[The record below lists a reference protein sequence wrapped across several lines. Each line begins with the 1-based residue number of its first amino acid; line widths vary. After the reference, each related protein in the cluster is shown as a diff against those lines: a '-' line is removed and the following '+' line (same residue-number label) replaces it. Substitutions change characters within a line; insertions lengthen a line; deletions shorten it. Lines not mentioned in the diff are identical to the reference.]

1 MADTDANFRATVS
14 VWIIYEIATH
24 PEYMDALRDE
34 MYSCATIES
43 KSNTLKISYGALQDA
58 TLLDSFIREVLR
70 TKGDTLSVCR
80 KTTEDVLVA
89 GKTIPKGMSSRKCV
103 SCLH

>member
-1 MADTDANFRATVS
+1 
-14 VWIIYEIATH
+14 
-24 PEYMDALRDE
+24 MDALRDE
-34 MYSCATIES
+34 MYSCATINS
-43 KSNTLKISYGALQDA
+43 KSNALKFSYGALQDA

-89 GKTIPKGMSSRKCV
+89 GKTIPKGTSSCESLNCFR
-103 SCLH
+103 